1 MISYNLLE
9 DVLNKKID
17 KNSVI
22 ESFGNDFS
30 NLIKSNLIINDE
42 LYNLNDITE
51 YESLNMGTDYYENY
65 QSNQDYIY
73 DTNSTQIKLIDEI
86 IDKKKKDMDNFI
98 KELKNMPIPSQAN
111 EENKYRILSFPWCIS
126 GIILANIKY
135 LTY

>member
-126 GIILANIKY
+126 GVILANIKY

>member
-73 DTNSTQIKLIDEI
+73 NTNSTQIKLIDEI
-86 IDKKKKDMDNFI
+86 IDKKKKDMVNFI